1 MEPGVSLGVSWR
13 FVWGFMGRF
22 IHWGFHGAFHS
33 LGVSW
38 RFVWRFMGAFRLA
51 FSWGRFMWRFMGFLL
66 AFHGVSF
73 GVWRFMGFQ
82 LQGWSVSDIRTDVR
96 CLSSLSVQTTT
107 RTDTNTF
114 NRHSL
119 TSGSIS
125 MRMRM

>member
-1 MEPGVSLGVSWR
+1 MAFRL
-13 FVWGFMGRF
+13 
-22 IHWGFHGAFHS
+22 GFHGAFHS

-38 RFVWRFMGAFRLA
+38 CVSFIGRFMAFRLAFHGGVSSGVFMGA

-82 LQGWSVSDIRTDVR
+82 LQGWSVPDIRTDVR